1 MYNAL
6 LVEPADDVI
15 VVLEALPAGGQAVY
29 RDGDATGNVTAL
41 NDIPI
46 YHKIAIH
53 PIKKGGHIIKYG
65 ETIGIAIQD
74 IQTGEHVHVQNLDS
88 EREYL
93 P

>member
-46 YHKIAIH
+46 YHLSLIH
-53 PIKKGGHIIKYG
+53 I
-65 ETIGIAIQD
+65 
-74 IQTGEHVHVQNLDS
+74 
-88 EREYL
+88 
-93 P
+93 

>member
-53 PIKKGGHIIKYG
+53 PIKKA
-65 ETIGIAIQD
+65 AISSNTEKPSASPSR
-74 IQTGEHVHVQNLDS
+74 ISKPASTS
-88 EREYL
+88 MCKT
-93 P
+93 